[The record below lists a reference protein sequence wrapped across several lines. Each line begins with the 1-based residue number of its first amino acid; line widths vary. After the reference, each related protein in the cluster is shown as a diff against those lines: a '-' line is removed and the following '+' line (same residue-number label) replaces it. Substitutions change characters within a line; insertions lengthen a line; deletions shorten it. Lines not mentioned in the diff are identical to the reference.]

1 LDPGATWRNDAVID
15 MVVPDAIPVG
25 TYRVFV
31 VAAGEGTF
39 DEAPVIRLEAL
50 DVAP

>member
-31 VAAGEGTF
+31 VAAGTF

>member
-1 LDPGATWRNDAVID
+1 LSILDPGATWRNDAVID

-31 VAAGEGTF
+31 AAGTF